1 MKSEV
6 ETIFLLTES
15 EHTPISSTIVR
26 EIMKF
31 KGDVSNFISKSV
43 NAYDYL

>member
-31 KGDVSNFISKSV
+31 KGDVSNFISISV